1 MNSNRIYITS
11 FRLCEAVPSNR
22 RIAAEIAAIHTD
34 IGTGRGK
41 GTEKQAQVQAQAQ
54 IHKPQAHIT
63 EKKVQGGIVAE

>member
-1 MNSNRIYITS
+1 MT
-11 FRLCEAVPSNR
+11 SNR

-41 GTEKQAQVQAQAQ
+41 GTCTGTEKQAQVQAQAQ